1 MEDYTN
7 SPMLAFEAP
16 LEQSSY
22 IKVIGVGG
30 GGGNAV
36 NHMYEQGIAGVDF
49 IICNTD
55 MKALSTSP
63 VPNKIVLGT
72 LGAGNKPE
80 RARKAAIE
88 HKDEVR
94 EAISRNTQ
102 MLFIT
107 AGMGGGTGTGAAPV
121 IAEIAKS
128 IELDDEDV
136 KQILVV
142 AVVTMPFSFEG
153 RTRNR
158 QALEGIEKLREHVD
172 SLIIINNDKLCNFKS
187 MKIEEAFSKA
197 DDVLLTAVK
206 GIAEIITVNAY
217 VNIDFRD
224 VNTVME
230 HSGTALMGTGIGHG
244 ETRAMDAVKAATE
257 SSLLNDHD
265 IRGSKNVLLYFA
277 FAQSES
283 ITMEEIQDVTD
294 YLMEL
299 TGGEAD
305 VIWGE
310 GSDDTCTEGQLKIT
324 LIATGFE
331 KNPDADPEKVV
342 TPLESAP
349 ISTPASTQ
357 PQVKEV
363 TPEGYQ
369 VMSHPQT
376 AEPVAESP
384 IVQNQN
390 PQPMQPVAPEA
401 PAPQAYQTPVV
412 PQPAPA
418 EPQRKIYTLDDEPV
432 NNATASRTEAPAGEP
447 FVINHRP
454 DAQVS
459 QTIKNVATQ
468 QVAST
473 PRQFVDSRDGN
484 QGHPYGDP
492 HMSAPVYEN
501 PSPIAQPIA
510 DTIAQPAMVEADVMV
525 AEAPAAVAT
534 PVAPAAP
541 AVQAPS
547 SQIVSQ
553 PVDIFG
559 APASQP
565 ASVRIPPLPN
575 GREMFPVGGDSATR
589 LERIKAIN
597 SMLHNHQDGPQ
608 YVENLTTQQIDADVD
623 LNINPRSAD
632 TAIVG
637 KMLGSSG
644 DITSSNS
651 YVFDRVD

>member
-36 NHMYEQGIAGVDF
+36 NHMYKQGIAGVDF

-55 MKALSTSP
+55 MKALATSP

-331 KNPDADPEKVV
+331 KNPDADGRKVV
-342 TPLESAP
+342 VSLDNASAP
-349 ISTPASTQ
+349 ALVQ

-369 VMSHPQT
+369 VMSHPQS
-376 AEPVAESP
+376 AEPAAAAP

-390 PQPMQPVAPEA
+390 PQPAQPIAPETPAPPAYQPPVA
-401 PAPQAYQTPVV
+401 

-418 EPQRKIYTLDDEPV
+418 APQRNIYTLDDEPS
-432 NNATASRTEAPAGEP
+432 NSATAPQPAPSSGEP
-447 FVINHRP
+447 FVVNHRP
-454 DAQVS
+454 DAQLS
-459 QTIKNVATQ
+459 QTVKDVATQ
-468 QVAST
+468 QVASV
-473 PRQFVDSRDGN
+473 PRPSVDSRDFG
-484 QGHPYGDP
+484 QGHPYTDT
-492 HMSAPVYEN
+492 HMSAPSQSVMHV
-501 PSPIAQPIA
+501 
-510 DTIAQPAMVEADVMV
+510 DTLGHEAVATSSAVIDTDVMV
-525 AEAPAAVAT
+525 AEAPALVEA
-534 PVAPAAP
+534 PVAPAPRVESTVAATTLP
-541 AVQAPS
+541 HDNFGIPTA
-547 SQIVSQ
+547 Q
-553 PVDIFG
+553 PV
-559 APASQP
+559 P
-565 ASVRIPPLPN
+565 VRIPMPG
-575 GREMFPVGGDSATR
+575 GREMFPMGGDSASR

-597 SMLHNHQDGPQ
+597 SMLHNHQEGPQ
-608 YVENLTTQQIDADVD
+608 MVESLTTQQIDADVD
-623 LNINPRSAD
+623 LNITPRSSD

-651 YVFDRVD
+651 YVFDQVD